1 MTTRTR
7 RLLSCCVL
15 ACALAAAAC
24 TDMDAVE
31 DAAPL
36 GEPTAQEQ
44 AAEPSEWLFSVQAD
58 ATSTYADGTLV
69 MPASSVMAFTDR
81 PHRDSRVT
89 TLESFASLWDV
100 DGPDSFTDDPPNA
113 VLTYWDGTGPDAQP
127 RSVVCEVDGDVSV
140 TDGPSGRALSMAITV
155 LEPKGVQLPATLE
168 RAALFVDDL
177 PSDCAPAPEDQ
188 EIVEFANMEAFYD
201 SFTVATQA
209 APGGGSAVQLLCND
223 MELAPEQFQLVLGD
237 VDDPALQTECNRTSP
252 WTLSAAQLQAS
263 ALCTGGRC
271 TMPITVRNRNTL
283 TVFSQTLIQF
293 VPSTK
298 EPVQIVPELEP
309 ATLPFCPDIPQ
320 DVPTLSTEKMG
331 TIQLCQSA
339 GPCTPAG

>member
-1 MTTRTR
+1 MTLRTR
-7 RLLSCCVL
+7 RLLCACVL
-15 ACALAAAAC
+15 VCALAAAAC
-24 TDMDAVE
+24 TDMDAVD

-44 AAEPSEWLFSVQAD
+44 TAEPSKWLFSVQAD

-69 MPASSVMAFTDR
+69 MPASSVLAFTDR

-89 TLESFASLWDV
+89 TLESFASLWDL

-113 VLTYWDGTGPDAQP
+113 VLTYWDGTGPDARP

-140 TDGPSGRALSMAITV
+140 TDGPSGRALSMGITV

-177 PSDCAPAPEDQ
+177 PSDCAPAPEDE
-188 EIVEFANMEAFYD
+188 EIVEFANMEAFYEAF
-201 SFTVATQA
+201 SVVTQA
-209 APGGGSAVQLLCND
+209 APGGGSAVQLVCAD
-223 MELAPEQFQLVLGD
+223 MEFAPEQFQLVLGD
-237 VDDPALQTECNRTSP
+237 VDDPALQTECNSEVP
-252 WTLSAAQLQAS
+252 WTLTAAQLQAS
-263 ALCTGGRC
+263 ALCTGGSC
-271 TMPITVRNRNTL
+271 TMPITVRNRDTL

-293 VPSTK
+293 PPATK
-298 EPVQIVPELEP
+298 GSLTFVPELPP
-309 ATLPFCPDIPQ
+309 AMLPFCPDLPPM
-320 DVPTLSTEKMG
+320 PTLDTSSYG
-331 TIQLCQSA
+331 TLQLCESA